1 MRKNITQIMLGVL
14 AGFEGSLG
22 VELFRVLDLSGEM
35 QIIIFLALMMV
46 FFLVLYT
53 VIAMH
58 SSKKVKEQVV
68 SDVKESVR
76 GPGGGMWGNSQ
87 SRVRKSMIW
96 GFTISA
102 LRLSSRWSAPGTMES
117 SALGRPR

>member
-1 MRKNITQIMLGVL
+1 M
-14 AGFEGSLG
+14 
-22 VELFRVLDLSGEM
+22 ELFRVLDLSGEM

-68 SDVKESVR
+68 SDVKESVER
-76 GPGGGMWGNSQ
+76 TRRRYVG
-87 SRVRKSMIW
+87 
-96 GFTISA
+96 
-102 LRLSSRWSAPGTMES
+102 E
-117 SALGRPR
+117 